1 MTINRLKR
9 LKRTSPNGRDQAT
22 AKKAG
27 ERQRHTPDDN
37 LTIMYSNGH
46 AVGYKTALNEVARLG
61 KQPHPPRHRC
71 RVCNAVRSALKPATR
86 ALVGVTS
93 PAVNPQLIRER
104 RLHETVVRQLQHE
117 RDTLK
122 QQVAS
127 MAAEA
132 ADQAAAAGKEVEGV
146 SAQLRRCKRKNEQLM
161 DSLLA
166 RHNRIKER
174 NGRRPS

>member
-1 MTINRLKR
+1 MP
-9 LKRTSPNGRDQAT
+9 TSPHGRDQAI

-27 ERQRHTPDDN
+27 ERQRHIPDDN

-46 AVGYKTALNEVARLG
+46 AVGYRTALSQVASLG
-61 KQPHPPRHRC
+61 RHPHPPRC
-71 RVCNAVRSALKPATR
+71 PCDVCEAVRSALKPAAR

-93 PAVNPQLIRER
+93 VVVSPQLLRER
-104 RLHETVVRQLQHE
+104 RLHQTAVRQLQIE

-122 QQVAS
+122 QQIAT

-132 ADQAAAAGKEVEGV
+132 ADQAAVSATKVEGV

-161 DSLLA
+161 DSRLA
-166 RHNRIKER
+166 RHNRIIKER

>member
-1 MTINRLKR
+1 
-9 LKRTSPNGRDQAT
+9 
-22 AKKAG
+22 
-27 ERQRHTPDDN
+27 
-37 LTIMYSNGH
+37 
-46 AVGYKTALNEVARLG
+46 
-61 KQPHPPRHRC
+61 
-71 RVCNAVRSALKPATR
+71 
-86 ALVGVTS
+86 
-93 PAVNPQLIRER
+93 
-104 RLHETVVRQLQHE
+104 
-117 RDTLK
+117 
-122 QQVAS
+122 